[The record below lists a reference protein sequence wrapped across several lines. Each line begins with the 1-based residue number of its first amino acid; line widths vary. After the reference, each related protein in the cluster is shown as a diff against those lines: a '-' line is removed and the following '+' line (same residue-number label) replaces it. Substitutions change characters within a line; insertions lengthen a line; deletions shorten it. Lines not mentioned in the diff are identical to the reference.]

1 MVYTCQFCGGW
12 FPKDLLQEAMAE
24 NQKII
29 TCPYCN
35 NLNEFESVKQSH
47 VKKGYDF
54 LSQGEFFKA
63 HSEFNLAISS
73 TSSAAYESAK
83 LDAYLGRAFALQSI
97 QVVYH
102 DDDQIA
108 SHSDEPDLNHFACD
122 DVSFSELVDYQ
133 MARKIALNIP
143 FGNASEE
150 VARIERFARKIDG
163 VKAAYN
169 RRANIGKEY
178 QLFVAYEDSSKDSE
192 AGMMAANRIV
202 DSLPSSIKNV
212 YVQDPSDMTY
222 EDYEGAL
229 LYAIHNSKCMIV
241 VADDD
246 IDPRLTS
253 LYARYYKAAEHNREA
268 KSRSLGFVSIGN
280 NKQIQLPDD
289 SYSINVFDIDNKDAY
304 CRFICESNMITYGG
318 GSSIFADL
326 AKEAKP
332 KEEEIEEEVEDFNL
346 FTCDTNDSAPVFEGK
361 ICKFGSYP
369 QRRVLD
375 PGILSIF
382 EAEGKPTMSSPN
394 GWEIMFRT
402 RTGNPY
408 TWYKDKVIGDKKY
421 RAVYFMKFRDVF
433 ISRISDITPSVQR
446 ISNYPPM
453 RIYVFSYD
461 SIEWNVVQSHNGS
474 AIVLS
479 SVGLESREFHNKW
492 DESVEWCDSSLRQ
505 WMNNEMYN
513 TAFSPEEQKYIYT
526 IDGTDDH
533 LSIISS
539 EFLERS
545 SKHMTKFDSFNIS
558 GSDYLRCLG
567 GYCDRTVSSF
577 WVKSEVEEF
586 GNAAAVQPHN
596 VGNIVSQC
604 VDTTTVSVLPL
615 IKVKKANVEQ

>member
-12 FPKDLLQEAMAE
+12 FPKDVLQEAIAE

-54 LSQGEFFKA
+54 LAQGEFFKA

-73 TSSAAYESAK
+73 TNSLAYESAK

-150 VARIERFARKIDG
+150 VARIDRFARKIDG
-163 VKAAYN
+163 VKAAYH
-169 RRANIGKEY
+169 RRANVGKEY

-212 YVQDPSDMTY
+212 YVQDPGEMTY

-253 LYARYYKAAEHNREA
+253 LYARYFKAAEHVKEG
-268 KSRSLGFVSIGN
+268 KMRSLGFVSIGN
-280 NKQIQLPDD
+280 NKQIQLPND
-289 SYSINVFDIDNKDAY
+289 SYSTNVFDIDNKDSY

-332 KEEEIEEEVEDFNL
+332 KEEEVEDETEDFNL
-346 FTCDTNDSAPVFEGK
+346 FTDDTNNGAPVFEGA

-375 PGILSIF
+375 QGILSIF

-421 RAVYFMKFRDVF
+421 RAVYFMKFREVF
-433 ISRISDITPSVQR
+433 TSRISDIAPSVQR
-446 ISNYPPM
+446 TSNYPPM

-461 SIEWNVVQSHNGS
+461 SIVWNVVQEHS
-474 AIVLS
+474 ASVTILS
-479 SVGLESREFHNKW
+479 SVGLESREFHNVW
-492 DESVEWCDSSLRQ
+492 DEGVEWADSSLRQ
-505 WMNNEMYN
+505 WMNNELYN
-513 TAFSPEEQKYIYT
+513 TAFSPEEQKYVYT
-526 IDGTDDH
+526 IDGSDDH
-533 LSIISS
+533 LSIVSS
-539 EFLERS
+539 EFLGRS
-545 SKHMTKFDSFNIS
+545 SKSMTKMFDSFNIS
-558 GSDYLRCLG
+558 GSDYLRCVG

-586 GNAAAVQPHN
+586 GTAAAVQPHN
-596 VGNIVSQC
+596 VGNVIFQC

-615 IKVKKANVEQ
+615 IKVKKG